1 MFTPV
6 LLFSEVECNEIYI
19 LYPSEVRYQTQQAS
33 F

>member
-19 LYPSEVRYQTQQAS
+19 LYPSEVRYQTP
-33 F
+33 